1 MKLKPAY
8 AIQPRLDWS
17 SYSPMPPASSISHDQ
32 ASQRSMTEMPEA
44 MLPSNA
50 DSQHVTTVLPLV
62 VDLDDSLVQTDT
74 LLETLVGV
82 AFKAP
87 RDLASIFGALLQDRA
102 AFKRAA

>member
-1 MKLKPAY
+1 MTVMPA
-8 AIQPRLDWS
+8 
-17 SYSPMPPASSISHDQ
+17 
-32 ASQRSMTEMPEA
+32 T

-50 DSQHVTTVLPLV
+50 DSQHVTAVLPLV

-87 RDLASIFGALLQDRA
+87 RDLASIFGALLQNRA
-102 AFKRAA
+102 AFKRATTTAITLDPAALPYNQEPCLI